1 MTDKSLEDYQ
11 ERITLLEK
19 TLGNLAQTNANQ
31 AITIANLQAIIA
43 LKEEEATQV
52 TSSSK

>member
-1 MTDKSLEDYQ
+1 MTDKSLGEYQ
-11 ERITLLEK
+11 EQIALLEK

-43 LKEEEATQV
+43 LKEEATQV
-52 TSSSK
+52 NNSSK